1 MPKDLFSQES
11 FFMRLRLLA
20 VIAGLAIATGAA
32 QAQSQIGIY
41 ATPTFSY
48 ITNSSADTGVFAF
61 LGENSTSRLF
71 KGFGI
76 GVYDDFFHTPRIDAG
91 LDVRTSIV
99 RGGGAQLTEFLL
111 GGRVAFKPTSYA
123 FKPYIDLLGGVGG
136 TKPAHNPRSVSKGQY
151 SVSAGVDYPLGK
163 RVDFRVIEVGY
174 SSLQTINSST
184 VNTQETALPSSRI
197 LNFST
202 GFVFHIK

>member
-1 MPKDLFSQES
+1 
-11 FFMRLRLLA
+11 MRLRLLA

-32 QAQSQIGIY
+32 QAQIGIY

-48 ITNSSADTGVFAF
+48 ISNSTADTGVFAF
-61 LGENSTSRLF
+61 LGDNSKSRVF

-76 GVYDDFFHTPRIDAG
+76 GVYDDLLHSPRFDVG
-91 LDVRTSIV
+91 VDVRTNLL
-99 RGGGAQLTEFLL
+99 RGGGAQLANFLL
-111 GGRVAFKPTSYA
+111 GGRVAYKPANSS
-123 FKPYIDLLGGVGG
+123 FRPYVDLLGGVAG
-136 TKPAHNPRSVSKGQY
+136 TRPAHNPRSVSKPLY
-151 SVSAGVDYPLGK
+151 SISAGVDYRLGH

-184 VNTQETALPSSRI
+184 VNTQETALPSSQLI
-197 LNFST
+197 NFST